1 MIMTVMTT
9 STTIRR
15 ISDFINHM
23 EWLGFFVTCTIGG
36 NPFFLGVKRTRS
48 SSLILPP
55 PYPILDLDLLSGP
68 PPSTTTT
75 TTVLPPLLLSDL
87 LLFFSCSL
95 YARVFNGVLL
105 CVNILLARSGSGSG
119 LRSSSL
125 SLSPL
130 PSLFAYPIFCPATPS
145 FFLRVVLLL
154 LLLCPYS

>member
-1 MIMTVMTT
+1 MVIMTVMTT

-15 ISDFINHM
+15 ISDFINHT

-48 SSLILPP
+48 SSLTL
-55 PYPILDLDLLSGP
+55 PYPFLDLDLLSGP

-75 TTVLPPLLLSDL
+75 LPLSPLLLFGL
-87 LLFFSCSL
+87 LPFFSCSL

-119 LRSSSL
+119 LSSSL

-145 FFLRVVLLL
+145 FFLRVVLS